1 MADRRRLLIGVDVG
15 GTNSDLVVLDPKR
28 ISEPNRGVLA
38 WHKAVTTP
46 DVSEGIE
53 SAIRIVL
60 DDPSN
65 DIRKEEIVS
74 VSIGTT
80 HFINAVIERDTNK
93 LERVAVLRLCAGYGE
108 SLPPFGDF
116 PEDLGNILQCYVAS
130 MDGGSQVNGSDIK
143 PLDEPAL
150 RRHCEEI
157 RKRDITCVAVIA
169 TFANI
174 NNAQEL
180 RAAEIIKEEIPGVE
194 VVLSHT
200 VSTIGFVE
208 RENATILNAA
218 IKRFGRRLIK
228 SFVRA
233 TKRIGLDCTILIS
246 QNDGTVLSTKDALET
261 PIRTFSSGATNSMRG
276 AAILCSADPEVAGK
290 DVIVCDVGGTTTDI
304 GLLLSTG
311 FPRQSSTYSYVGGV
325 KMNFSM
331 PHVLSIGLGGGS
343 IVRKGQEGLTVGP
356 DSTGAE
362 IVKQSLLCD
371 GPVTTAS
378 DVAVGALADKG
389 SLEALSEFKMGDIS
403 RVEGRFD
410 DEYKKSFTAAL
421 KEKLERTI
429 DRMKTSPDPIPV
441 IMVGGGSFIAPDS
454 LDGASKV
461 IRPPYYQVANAIGA
475 ALGKISSMQQ
485 EFRTM
490 LQCTDGEKE
499 NAIKELIKRAKNDA
513 VSKGALLSSLSV
525 VNIVCDAVPYVDKV
539 YNVEVKL
546 VGDIDYGKALDSTRE
561 VADEDS
567 SDSEEDIDYA
577 TTKNATVLA
586 TEVQAIDYNNYK
598 PTIKDGEWILT
609 VTDIDFIS
617 VGAYIL
623 GCGGGGDPH
632 SDTIELKRIVKNG
645 GIIKV
650 LTLDEFD
657 RKTNGK
663 GRAINVAYCGSPTL
677 SSERLHAN
685 ELLEAVEL
693 IERWEGRKA
702 EGIFMFEIGGSNGLA
717 GLWTAYKK
725 NLPCI
730 DIDLMGRAYPT
741 QWQSLPSV
749 YNDLKGYPY
758 AALSD
763 GNGMSLLFTSVANDV
778 QMENLV
784 RDAMNNHGVQCGV
797 VDPTMDIPRMKKE
810 TVLNTLSLSWRIGR
824 AVRIA
829 QAKGDTGRLPDY
841 IITAAGGPDA
851 AKYLFKG
858 KIISVEKKLERGYG
872 YGVVIIKGLDDQS
885 AIVKVPF
892 KNENIVAYRVNADGT
907 EEPICSV
914 PDLITLVDE
923 HGGAVGTQDYRYGLI
938 VHVMAFAPS
947 ERWTSTP
954 RGIEVGGPKGFGKAF
969 ENIEYKPIGRYIKP
983 VPVSEEYGQ

>member
-1 MADRRRLLIGVDVG
+1 MADGRRLLIGVDVG
-15 GTNSDLVVLDPKR
+15 GTNSDLVVLDPAR

-38 WHKAVTTP
+38 WYKAVTTP

-53 SAIRIVL
+53 QAIRTVL

-65 DIRKEEIVS
+65 DIKKEEIVS

-80 HFINAVIERDTNK
+80 HFINAVIERDANR
-93 LERVAVLRLCAGYGE
+93 LERVAVLRLCAGFGE

-116 PEDLGNILQCYVAS
+116 PEDLGSILQCYTAS

-143 PLDEPAL
+143 PLDESAL
-150 RRHCEEI
+150 RRHCKEI
-157 RKRDITCVAVIA
+157 KKRGITCVAVIA

-174 NNAQEL
+174 NNAHEL
-180 RAAEIIKEEIPGVE
+180 RAAEIIKEEIPSAE

-218 IKRFGRRLIK
+218 IKRFGRRLIT

-246 QNDGTVLSTKDALET
+246 QNDGTVLSTKDALAA

-276 AAILCSADPEVAGK
+276 AAILCSADPEVTGK
-290 DVIVCDVGGTTTDI
+290 NVIVCDVGGTTTDI
-304 GLLLSTG
+304 GLLLASG

-343 IVRKGQEGLTVGP
+343 IVRTEEGLTVGP
-356 DSTGAE
+356 DSTGAD
-362 IVKQSLLCD
+362 IVKQSLLCG

-378 DVAVGALADKG
+378 DVAVAKLADSG
-389 SLEALSEFKMGDIS
+389 SLEALSEFKMGNVS
-403 RVEGRFD
+403 RVKGRFD
-410 DEYKKSFTAAL
+410 EAYKDAFTATL

-475 ALGKISSMQQ
+475 ALGKISSSKQ

-490 LQCTDGEKE
+490 LKGTDEEKE
-499 NAIKELIKRAKNDA
+499 EVIKELVQRAQDEA
-513 VSKGALLSSLSV
+513 CSKGALRSSLSV

-539 YNVEVKL
+539 YNVEVK
-546 VGDIDYGKALDSTRE
+546 VIGDIDYGKALDVTHK
-561 VADEDS
+561 VAEENGDE
-567 SDSEEDIDYA
+567 SDEETNYV

-586 TEVQAIDYNNYK
+586 TEAKTVDYTTYR
-598 PTIKDGEWILT
+598 PSIKDGEWILS

-617 VGAYIL
+617 IGAYIL
-623 GCGGGGDPH
+623 GCGGGGDPT
-632 SDTIELKRIVKNG
+632 SETIELKRIIKNG
-645 GIIKV
+645 GVIKV
-650 LTLDEFD
+650 LTLDEFE

-685 ELLEAVEL
+685 ELLEAIDL
-693 IERWEGRKA
+693 IERWEGQKA
-702 EGIFMFEIGGSNGLA
+702 DGIFMFEIGGSNGLA

-763 GNGMSLLFTSVANDV
+763 GNGMSILFTSVANDV
-778 QMENLV
+778 QMEDLV
-784 RDAMNNHGVQCGV
+784 RDAMNNHGVQCAV
-797 VDPTMDIPRMKKE
+797 VDPTMNISRMKRE
-810 TVLNTLSLSWRIGR
+810 TVLSSLSLSWRIGR
-824 AVRIA
+824 AVRLA
-829 QAKGDTGRLPDY
+829 RAKGDTGRLPDY
-841 IITAAGGPDA
+841 IINAVGGPDA

-858 KIISVEKKLERGYG
+858 KIISVEKRLERGYG
-872 YGVVIIKGLDDQS
+872 YGVVVIEGLDDKS
-885 AIVKVPF
+885 AILKVPF
-892 KNENIVAYRVNADGT
+892 KNENIVAYKVQADGT
-907 EEPICSV
+907 EVPICSV
-914 PDLITLVDE
+914 PDLITLLDE
-923 HGGAVGTQDYRYGLI
+923 DGGAVGTQDYRYGLI
-938 VHVMAFAPS
+938 VLVMAFAPS
-947 ERWTSTP
+947 DKWTSAP
-954 RGIEVGGPKGFGKAF
+954 RGIEIGGPKGFGKAF
-969 ENIEYKPIGRYIKP
+969 EHIEYKPIGRYVEP
-983 VPVSEEYGQ
+983 VPVPDEYSQ